1 MRALPKPACI
11 LGLCFLVL
19 LALAGSPTGAAAATF
34 VVTRTDDDNG
44 PCIPEDCALREAVIA
59 ANASPGTD
67 RIELPAG
74 VYMLT
79 LTQVD
84 DENDALLGDLDID
97 DHLQIVG
104 DPAGPTVIRMTTA
117 DRVAEIAF
125 SRVTFSNV
133 EITGGR
139 QVRDS
144 GVSLRGGCVRMIE
157 SDVTFVD
164 STIADCYCQYEGGGI
179 VGEASSMTFL
189 RTTIS
194 GNVSETA
201 GGGVFQSGF
210 FRENNVT
217 IVNSTLS
224 GNRARFQGGGLFIR
238 GSGDVLISHS
248 TMADNE
254 APSGDSIFNDF
265 PNGFIYAQNSLIKG
279 KCRGRSVFTRGG
291 NLGGPDVVDHCF
303 KFSILSTDHAAADLG
318 LLPLGRYG
326 GPTRTH
332 GLVSAS
338 PALDAALA
346 TYCEDTDQR
355 GFTRPEGDA
364 CDAGAIEGVVNALD
378 VPSLSGWGVAV
389 LVLLLGGTAA
399 IVLRRGAGVG
409 PAW

>member
-1 MRALPKPACI
+1 MTASRTACLVGLFS
-11 LGLCFLVL
+11 LGL
-19 LALAGSPTGAAAATF
+19 LALAGSPPGAAAATF

-44 PCIPEDCALREAVIA
+44 PCTADDCALREAVIA

-74 VYMLT
+74 VYLLT

-84 DENDALLGDLDID
+84 DEDDALLGDLDVIGGLD
-97 DHLQIVG
+97 VVG
-104 DPAGPTVIRMTTA
+104 DPAGPTVIRMTTD
-117 DRVAEIAF
+117 DRVFQIAF

-144 GVSLRGGCVRMIE
+144 GATVRGGCVATLE

-164 STIADCYCQYEGGGI
+164 SAITDCYCKYEGGG
-179 VGEASSMTFL
+179 VVVQFSTMTFL

-194 GNVSETA
+194 GNLSETA
-201 GGGVFQSGF
+201 GGGVFHSGLS
-210 FRENNVT
+210 RENNVT

-224 GNRARFQGGGLFIR
+224 GNRARFQGGGLFRR
-238 GSGDVLISHS
+238 GGGTVLISHS
-248 TMADNE
+248 TIADNE
-254 APSGDSIFNDF
+254 APFGDAILNEHQPMYVQNSIIEGNCRGLF
-265 PNGFIYAQNSLIKG
+265 PN
-279 KCRGRSVFTRGG
+279 TRGG
-291 NLGGPDVVDHCF
+291 NVGGPDVVDHCF

-326 GPTRTH
+326 GPTLTH
-332 GLVSAS
+332 GLMPQS

-378 VPSLSGWGVAV
+378 VPALSGWGVAV
-389 LVLLLGGTAA
+389 LVLLLGGAA
-399 IVLRRGAGVG
+399 VSLLRAQSPPVSSRS
-409 PAW
+409 P